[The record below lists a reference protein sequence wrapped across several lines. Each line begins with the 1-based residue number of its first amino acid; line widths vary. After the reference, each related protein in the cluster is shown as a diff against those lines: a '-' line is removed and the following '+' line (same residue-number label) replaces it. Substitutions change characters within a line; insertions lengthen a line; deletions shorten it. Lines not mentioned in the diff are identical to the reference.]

1 MRILATMRGWQY
13 TFDTIK
19 DCAKFFF
26 TTEKKIHELIQSG
39 DPFHDNI
46 MGLFYFDILKEP
58 EFN

>member
-1 MRILATMRGWQY
+1 MKGGQY

-39 DPFHDNI
+39 EPFHDNI

-58 EFN
+58 KFN

>member
-1 MRILATMRGWQY
+1 MKGWQY

-39 DPFHDNI
+39 SRSTI
-46 MGLFYFDILKEP
+46 TSWGLFTSTY
-58 EFN
+58 